1 MVFYSDTF
9 VDMKEAGL
17 IQIVSEAGLLLPFLF
32 KKKNYPLT
40 VINRLNL
47 FWRGYYSFSYKGNL
61 DERVRDRVLYDIL
74 IQAGR
79 AGSTSFGALGENF
92 KWGLFIIKY

>member
-9 VDMKEAGL
+9 VDMKEACL

-47 FWRGYYSFSYKGNL
+47 F
-61 DERVRDRVLYDIL
+61 
-74 IQAGR
+74 
-79 AGSTSFGALGENF
+79 
-92 KWGLFIIKY
+92 

>member
-79 AGSTSFGALGENF
+79 VVDLYIPRYKETDKPE
-92 KWGLFIIKY
+92 